1 MVIANNSGLADIRVD
16 VYWNLHKKCWSIRS
30 RERDDYGKVV
40 THLNSCVVAAAKFV
54 VNQKG
59 RERVLRERKKNVHA
73 FVRGNL
79 LMTKMPGRIEGY
91 TGWDEVSY
99 NPYKGPKFV
108 AQSTGKALARS
119 HLVLLN
125 TEGKAYYFLGDELAD
140 VQLETPNGKAYYFT
154 GKYYKRRGTNATKSE
169 VC

>member
-1 MVIANNSGLADIRVD
+1 MLVANNSGLADIKVD

-40 THLNSCVVAAAKFV
+40 THLDSCVVAAAKFV

-79 LMTKMPGRIEGY
+79 LMTKMPGTIESY
-91 TGWDEVSY
+91 VGWDKVSY
-99 NPYKGPKFV
+99 NPYKGPNFV
-108 AQSTGKALARS
+108 AQSTGEELTQS
-119 HLVLLN
+119 SLVLLSD
-125 TEGKAYYFLGDELAD
+125 EGKAYYFPLTSYLLKIGTTKNMLA
-140 VQLETPNGKAYYFT
+140 
-154 GKYYKRRGTNATKSE
+154 RRSDYGTK
-169 VC
+169 